1 LADTRETES
10 TTFGPL
16 EVAFDSDVLK
26 PRPWTLAQ
34 AEWAI
39 ELSSGVG
46 PGPILELC
54 AGVGHIGQVVA
65 HVTQRPLVQVDASE
79 HACALATRNAETNG
93 VEALVR
99 AWDLDDIPEGLRFP
113 IVLADPPY
121 VPSAEVGRYP
131 DDPPGAIDGG
141 EDGLDVA
148 RRCMAVAVRHLTPGG
163 HLLIQLRDEAQA
175 DALAGLRLRA
185 VRAVDGQGV
194 IAHFEDS

>member
-1 LADTRETES
+1 LADTQATAS
-10 TTFGPL
+10 TRFGPIDVVYDR
-16 EVAFDSDVLK
+16 EVLA
-26 PRPWTLAQ
+26 PRPWTIAQ

-65 HVTQRPLVQVDASE
+65 RVTQRPLVQVDASE
-79 HACALATRNAETNG
+79 HACALAARNAETNG

-148 RRCMAVAVRHLTPGG
+148 RRCLEVATRHLTPGG
-163 HLLIQLRDEAQA
+163 HLLIQLRDEDQA
-175 DALAGLRLRA
+175 RALDGLHLRA
-185 VRAVDGQGV
+185 IRTVDGQGV
-194 IAHFEDS
+194 IAHFEGS